1 MTSTAQPPSPR
12 FPQPAPQE
20 WQYPQYQQPAGYP
33 QPARYP
39 EPEGYATAYPAAG
52 PPPWSPPP
60 MPGPAPAP
68 SRTSTAAVLALVFA
82 FVFAPLGIVFGLIG
96 RRRTRR
102 TGEGGRGLATAGLLL
117 GTVFTVL
124 GIVAML
130 TMVGVLSQT
139 ASALAGQIGSAQQ
152 ESAQQESAQQE
163 SAQRTAGASSSGLV
177 IRKAAIETRVA
188 TLLQPALGRAPSNVT
203 CAGDL
208 VNPQAGSTTR
218 CRITMSDGTS
228 AGSTI
233 TVNGVTGTDVA
244 LTVQVDALT
253 VFQSELETM
262 VADNLQRQTG
272 ARPASVS
279 CPGDLVNPQAG
290 MTTHCTATNTDG
302 SGTGVTITVTKV
314 AGSQVGINARTDGT
328 S

>member
-1 MTSTAQPPSPR
+1 
-12 FPQPAPQE
+12 
-20 WQYPQYQQPAGYP
+20 
-33 QPARYP
+33 
-39 EPEGYATAYPAAG
+39 
-52 PPPWSPPP
+52 
-60 MPGPAPAP
+60 MPGPTPP
-68 SRTSTAAVLALVFA
+68 PRRTSTAAVLALVFA

-124 GIVAML
+124 GIVAMVTAL
-130 TMVGVLSQT
+130 GVLSRT
-139 ASALAGQIGSAQQ
+139 ASAIAGQI
-152 ESAQQESAQQE
+152 ESAQQ
-163 SAQRTAGASSSGLV
+163 TAGASSSGLV

-188 TLLQPALGRAPSNVT
+188 TLLQPALGRAPASVA

-208 VNPQAGSTTR
+208 VNPRVGSTTR
-218 CRITMSDGTS
+218 CAITMSDGAS
-228 AGSTI
+228 AGSTV
-233 TVNGVTGTDVA
+233 TVSGVTGTDVA

-253 VFQSELETM
+253 IFQGELEAM
-262 VADNLQRQTG
+262 VANNLQRQTG
-272 ARPASVS
+272 TRPASVS
-279 CPGDLVNPQAG
+279 CPGDLANPQAG

-314 AGSQVGINARTDGT
+314 AGAQVSINARTDGT

>member
-12 FPQPAPQE
+12 FPQPAPQD
-20 WQYPQYQQPAGYP
+20 WHYPQYQPPAGHQPPAGYP
-33 QPARYP
+33 PPA
-39 EPEGYATAYPAAG
+39 GYATAYPDAG

-60 MPGPAPAP
+60 VPGPTPAP
-68 SRTSTAAVLALVFA
+68 KRTNTAAVLALVFA

-124 GIVAML
+124 GVVAMV

-139 ASALAGQIGSAQQ
+139 ASALAGQIGSAQR
-152 ESAQQESAQQE
+152 ESAQQESARQE
-163 SAQRTAGASSSGLV
+163 SGASSSGLV
-177 IRKAAIETRVA
+177 LSKATIETRVA
-188 TLLQPALGRAPSNVT
+188 ALLRPALGRAPSSVV

-218 CRITMSDGTS
+218 CAITMSDGAS
-228 AGSTI
+228 AGSTV

-279 CPGDLVNPQAG
+279 CPGDLANPQAG

-314 AGSQVGINARTDGT
+314 AGAQVSINARTDGT